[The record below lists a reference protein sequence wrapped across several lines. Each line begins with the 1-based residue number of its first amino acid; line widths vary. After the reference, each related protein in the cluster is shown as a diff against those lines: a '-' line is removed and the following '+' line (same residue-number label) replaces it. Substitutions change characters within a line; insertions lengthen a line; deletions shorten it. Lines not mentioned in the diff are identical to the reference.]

1 MGSMPGPVPSKPE
14 AKELG
19 DDLFAS
25 FDDAEIL

>member
-1 MGSMPGPVPSKPE
+1 MPSPVPSKPE